1 MSEKKLSTDAVEWM
15 YNRYIKGDPERL
27 AHLELVRKQAD
38 LAGQI
43 YDIRTRLRMSREDLA
58 EVSGLTTETIE
69 DLEESD
75 YDGDWDEAITKVNA
89 GFHNW
94 FTNVILPAAQMKPE
108 EYSVGDVAG

>member
-1 MSEKKLSTDAVEWM
+1 MSEKELSTDAVEWM
-15 YNRYIKGDPERL
+15 YNRYVKDDPERI

-38 LAGQI
+38 LAQQI
-43 YDIRTRLRMSREDLA
+43 YDIRTRLHMTREQLA
-58 EVSGLTTETIE
+58 EFAGLTADTIE

-94 FTNVILPAAQMKPE
+94 FTNVVLPSARMKPD
-108 EYSVGDVAG
+108 EYSVGA